1 MEIYLSFQ
9 LPFVSNS
16 ISIITRFQLHFLP
29 LVQHTSLPERIVVLV
44 GNLCWQVLNK
54 GAFAENASNS
64 GAVINNCYHTRRL
77 LGHFVPL
84 SCTHTPIIMLPPLR
98 IIIMTWLSPSHTHT
112 NTAGQSLFLP
122 NLINQLCHSALSGH
136 SAVRRKAEQAGR
148 SA

>member
-29 LVQHTSLPERIVVLV
+29 LVQHTTPPERIVVLV
-44 GNLCWQVLNK
+44 GDLCWQVLNK

-77 LGHFVPL
+77 LDHFVPL
-84 SCTHTPIIMLPPLR
+84 SCTHT
-98 IIIMTWLSPSHTHT
+98 HTHT
-112 NTAGQSLFLP
+112 DHYAATVADHNYDMVVAFAHTYKHGGPVTFPS
-122 NLINQLCHSALSGH
+122 
-136 SAVRRKAEQAGR
+136 
-148 SA
+148 